1 MQRFEKTVITALQ
14 RLPLLPDSPTTT
26 ETSLAPSFFLVLD
39 AVVIVVAVVVVAVPY
54 VRLHL
59 CVRVGNY
66 N

>member
-1 MQRFEKTVITALQ
+1 MQRFKKTAITALQ
-14 RLPLLPDSPTTT
+14 QLPLLPDSSTTT

-39 AVVIVVAVVVVAVPY
+39 VVIVVAVVVVAVPY

>member
-1 MQRFEKTVITALQ
+1 MQRFEKTAITALQ

-39 AVVIVVAVVVVAVPY
+39 VVIVVAVVVVAVPY